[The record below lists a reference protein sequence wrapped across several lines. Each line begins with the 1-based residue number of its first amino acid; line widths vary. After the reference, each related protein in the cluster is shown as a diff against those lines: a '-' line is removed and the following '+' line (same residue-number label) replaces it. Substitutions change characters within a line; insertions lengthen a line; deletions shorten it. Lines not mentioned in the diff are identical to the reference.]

1 MLAFINMVK
10 KYNIS
15 CNKCK
20 NVKKSGNKIIRIL
33 VKSKSWNFVELKS
46 KNLFKSKYP
55 IKV

>member
-1 MLAFINMVK
+1 MLVFINMVK

-33 VKSKSWNFVELKS
+33 VKSKSWNFVKLKS